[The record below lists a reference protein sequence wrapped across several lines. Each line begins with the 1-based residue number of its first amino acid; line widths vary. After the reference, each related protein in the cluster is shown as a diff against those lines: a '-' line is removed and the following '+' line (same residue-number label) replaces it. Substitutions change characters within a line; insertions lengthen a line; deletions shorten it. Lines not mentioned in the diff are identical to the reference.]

1 MIIGKIDVDLEIIK
15 AMGRLHANI
24 NGFLIIET
32 HFMGREV
39 HFLVYSNESMLSLKA
54 VGAKIM
60 FIDRNGDSLNHG

>member
-39 HFLVYSNESMLSLKA
+39 HCLVYSNESMLSLKA